1 MESYQVQE
9 GMATSLYCRVNK
21 ITDEIAQMPS
31 NASIPILVGADNN
44 DTIIRGWRPFNACNL

>member
-44 DTIIRGWRPFNACNL
+44 DTIIRG